1 MKNKPRGENMTKKKY
16 MFQCIIS
23 YEADTEEEARLELQH
38 DLKHN
43 GNSLFDCFQTDQKNP
58 RGESNG

>member
-1 MKNKPRGENMTKKKY
+1 MKNKTRGENITKKKY
-16 MFQCIIS
+16 MFQCIMS

-43 GNSLFDCFQTDQKNP
+43 GNSLFDCLPRNQNNP
-58 RGESNG
+58 RGELNG

>member
-1 MKNKPRGENMTKKKY
+1 MTKKKY